1 MAHLLQTFITTY
13 TISPIL
19 NLSTTKPLPM
29 AANPPADSRS
39 SSDKVTPLG
48 GYLSVRLG
56 ALKRWRDDVGA
67 AITAY
72 QDWVEQQRLT
82 DGEEDLRV
90 YELIQALQTDRL
102 TIALA
107 AEFSRGKTELLNAIF
122 FADFKQRLLP
132 SSTGRTTMCPT
143 ELRYNENEP
152 PSVKLL
158 PIETR
163 KTTMTITEYKRTP
176 IHWTTL
182 HLLKPDNAEDVREA
196 FMEVTRTKKV
206 HVREAKELGLYD
218 PDKTRRSE
226 DVAPVNDMIEIPVW
240 RHAIINYPNPLLR
253 QGLVVLD
260 TPGLNALG
268 VEPELTMSMLPGA
281 QALLFMLGADTGV
294 TRTDLEVWN
303 HCTLGKHSYQLVVLN
318 KVDILWDELQDEV
331 AIATNVTRQVV
342 ESARTLNIDKSQV
355 FPLSA
360 QKGLIAK
367 VKGDAALL
375 ERSGLP
381 ALERRLAEE
390 MIPARHAILRDR
402 IVAEV
407 GQRIETSRSLL
418 RARLAEVDKQLTD
431 LKQLGGKNLDA
442 IQKMVAHVREEKQKY
457 DKEIE
462 GFNLTRAALTE
473 QASLLLGIMSLK
485 SVDELIGYTRE
496 AMQESWTTAGL
507 QRGMAAFFR
516 GTSQRLKRVA
526 NDSEHIRQTVGRI
539 YGRLHTHYGLP
550 TIDPPALTLNHFFDE
565 FKKLEER
572 ADVFRNSPVTLMT
585 EQHFVVQKFFITLV
599 AQARQLF
606 HEANETTKGWFR
618 ASVSPVFTQV
628 QQHKA
633 AIEQK
638 LEMLRKIQ
646 QDMDSLGQRIAEL
659 EQARESLD
667 AQHKIADT
675 LFARIQQPLP

>member
-1 MAHLLQTFITTY
+1 
-13 TISPIL
+13 
-19 NLSTTKPLPM
+19 M
-29 AANPPADSRS
+29 AANPPIDPRS
-39 SSDKVTPLG
+39 PVSNVTLLG
-48 GYLSVRLG
+48 GHLAVRLG
-56 ALKRWRDDVGA
+56 ALKRWRDDLAA
-67 AITAY
+67 AITDY

-90 YELIQALQTDRL
+90 YELISALQSDRL

-122 FADFKQRLLP
+122 FSDFKQRLLP
-132 SSTGRTTMCPT
+132 SSAGRTTMCPT
-143 ELRYNENEP
+143 ELRYDEKEQ

-163 KTTMTITEYKRTP
+163 KTTMTIAEYKRTP

-206 HVREAKELGLYD
+206 HIREAQELGLYD
-218 PDKTRRSE
+218 PTKLRRND

-268 VEPELTMSMLPGA
+268 VEPELTMSMLPSA

-303 HCTLGKHSYQLVVLN
+303 HCALGKGGYRLVVLN
-318 KVDILWDELQDEV
+318 KVDTLWDELQDDV
-331 AIATNVTRQVV
+331 AIATSVMRQV
-342 ESARTLNIDKSQV
+342 ADTAHTLGVDKSQV
-355 FPLSA
+355 FPISA

-381 ALERRLAEE
+381 VLERRLAED
-390 MIPARHAILRDR
+390 MVPARHSILRDR
-402 IVAEV
+402 IVVEV
-407 GQRIETSRSLL
+407 GGRIEASRNLL
-418 RARLAEVDKQLTD
+418 NARLVDTNGQLTE
-431 LKQLGGKNLDA
+431 LKQLGGKNLDT
-442 IQKMVAHVREEKQKY
+442 IQKMVADVRAEKQKY

-473 QASLLLGIMSLK
+473 QASLLLGHMSLK
-485 SVDELIGYTRE
+485 SVDELIAYTRE
-496 AMQESWTTAGL
+496 AMQESWTTGGL

-526 NDSEHIRQTVGRI
+526 QDSEHIRQTVGRI
-539 YGRLHTHYGLP
+539 YARLNTHYGLP
-550 TIDPPALTLNHFFDE
+550 LLDPPALTLTYFFDE
-565 FKKLEER
+565 FKKLEQKAE
-572 ADVFRNSPVTLMT
+572 AFRTSPVTLMT

-628 QQHKA
+628 QQHKV

-638 LEMLRKIQ
+638 LEILRKIQ
-646 QDMDSLGQRIAEL
+646 QDMDTLGQRIAEL
-659 EQARESLD
+659 ELARESLE
-667 AQHKIADT
+667 AQRKIADT
-675 LFARIQQPLP
+675 LLARIQQPLP